1 MIWQIGLVVLEV
13 IWCCTRLIFFFC
25 LVCKHENI
33 LGLEFVLTLVLEIIG
48 WFARMFSFF
57 FVLSFFSI
65 SIVCK
70 DDGVLA
76 TFLKLA

>member
-1 MIWQIGLVVLEV
+1 MANWLSCIGSHLVLYK
-13 IWCCTRLIFFFC
+13 IDLFFFC

-57 FVLSFFSI
+57 FVLSFFFI

>member
-1 MIWQIGLVVLEV
+1 MANWLSCIGSHLVLYK
-13 IWCCTRLIFFFC
+13 IDFFFC